1 MNGLS
6 VLEYVIGG
14 LLAVLGAALVVII
27 MMQQSIRRGLSGTIS
42 GGASET
48 FYGKNKRKSKA
59 KVLNKVTM
67 YLGIVFAALV
77 LSLYIIHTVSVRKEA
92 EEASS
97 AAASSAAVTSQTTS
111 TTSADNTNT
120 ESLYETESGTESK

>member
-120 ESLYETESGTESK
+120 ESLYETESGTSK